1 MRDQAAPF
9 IPASLLPASD
19 DHGSTSP
26 VGVARAYA
34 AYRPTGLGWLGD
46 IPTHWRTKPLRFAC
60 RLNPTKGEVS
70 HLPGDTEVSFVPMEA
85 IREFGGMDLSQIKP
99 IEDVLQG
106 YTYFRDGDI
115 VAAKITPC
123 FENGKGS
130 IAEGLTNGLGF
141 GTTELHTLRP
151 GPEFDTRFLFYLT
164 LSHAFRHQGAGHMY
178 GAGGQKRVPEDFLRN
193 FVAPL
198 PPVPEQ
204 RAIAAWLDDRT
215 RRIDD
220 LVAAKQR
227 LIGLLAEQRTTVIN
241 HAVTKG
247 LDPAAPMKPSGIDW
261 LGDVPGHWEVKR
273 LKFISHLQTGL
284 TLGKKHTDE
293 EQGRLVL
300 RPYLRVANV
309 QDGWLDLDHITEVEV
324 LPERIARYELRAGDV
339 LMTEGG
345 DFDKLGR
352 GYVYEGQIDGCLHQN
367 HIFAVRPDARRLD
380 SRFLASMMSCLH
392 GRNYF
397 TKTSQQT
404 TNLASTNA
412 TKLGDF
418 PIPLPPMAEQTQIMA
433 RVAAMAAKLDA
444 LTAAT
449 ETAIARLTEYRQA
462 LISAAVTGKINVC
475 GAAGVALADDASAS
489 APPHSAPPVIAGQI
503 NGATSSAS
511 VAVSGGAAR
520 TANKHFQRSVLAAE
534 IIARIGQ
541 DRTFGRVKLQ
551 KALILAECH
560 LQLAEIESQPVR
572 AAAGPFDNAL
582 MRSIQSQLQKSQWYE
597 YIKDGK
603 PLKFVP
609 LAKAGGHKVYFDRY
623 WGTKETGFAALMAL
637 LARLDT
643 QRSEIIATLYSAWN
657 DFLIDSKPVTDD
669 ALVAEVLTNWDPVKT
684 AIPEDKWRKAI
695 GWMRGKGLVPTG
707 YGAHTRL
714 ASRERSKE

>member
-1 MRDQAAPF
+1 MRDQAAPC
-9 IPASLLPASD
+9 IPASRIPASD
-19 DHGSTSP
+19 DHGSTLP
-26 VGVARAYA
+26 LGVACAFA
-34 AYRPTGLGWLGD
+34 AYRPSGLAWLGD
-46 IPTHWRTKPLRFAC
+46 IPAHWRTKPLRFAC
-60 RLNPTKGEVS
+60 CLNPTKGEVS
-70 HLPGDTEVSFVPMEA
+70 HLPADTEVSFVPMEA

-164 LSHAFRHQGAGHMY
+164 LSHEFRHQGAGHMY

-449 ETAIARLTEYRQA
+449 ETAIARLTEYRQT
-462 LISAAVTGKINVC
+462 LISAAITGKINVC
-475 GAAGVALADDASAS
+475 GAISAAAVEES
-489 APPHSAPPVIAGQI
+489 PATISTGAPAQAAAAPIIAGRI
-503 NGATSSAS
+503 
-511 VAVSGGAAR
+511 GGTVR
-520 TANKHFQRSVLAAE
+520 KANKYFHRDVLAAA

-541 DRTFGRVKLQ
+541 SATFGWVKLQ
-551 KALILAECH
+551 KALILAEGH
-560 LQLAEIESQPVR
+560 LQLSEIESEPVR
-572 AAAGPFDNAL
+572 AAAGPFDNKM
-582 MRSIQSQLQKSQWYE
+582 MRSIHAQLIRLEWYG
-597 YIKDGK
+597 YDKNGTPYK
-603 PLKFVP
+603 YAP
-609 LAKAGGHKVYFDRY
+609 LAKAGGHADYFTRY
-623 WGTKETGFAALMAL
+623 WSGKAAGFDALMAL
-637 LARLDT
+637 LLPMRT
-643 QRSEIIATLYSAWN
+643 RSAEVLATVYSAWN
-657 DFLIDSKPVTDD
+657 DFLIEGRAVTDD
-669 ALVAEVLTNWDPVKT
+669 ALVAEVMKNWHPAKQ
-684 AIPEDKWRKAI
+684 AIPEKNWRAAPP
-695 GWMRGKGLVPTG
+695 WMRQHGLVPTG
-707 YGAHTRL
+707 HGAHTRVCQQD
-714 ASRERSKE
+714 RSTE

>member
-1 MRDQAAPF
+1 MADQATLFRLGHARQNAAEVAARGCQAYPQYRDSG
-9 IPASLLPASD
+9 IEGVGCLPSHWRITPLKYVTSLNPDELAETTDP
-19 DHGSTSP
+19 DHVIRYADIGNVTMVDGIGSTEEYRFEDAPSRARRRVQNGDTIISTVRTYLRAVAKIDDP
-26 VGVARAYA
+26 PSNLIVSTGFAVLRPRPELAPGFLYRLVQAEEFIGRVVARSTGVSYPAIA
-34 AYRPTGLGWLGD
+34 PTSLARLDIWLPPLSEQQAIAGWLD
-46 IPTHWRTKPLRFAC
+46 
-60 RLNPTKGEVS
+60 E
-70 HLPGDTEVSFVPMEA
+70 
-85 IREFGGMDLSQIKP
+85 
-99 IEDVLQG
+99 
-106 YTYFRDGDI
+106 
-115 VAAKITPC
+115 
-123 FENGKGS
+123 
-130 IAEGLTNGLGF
+130 
-141 GTTELHTLRP
+141 
-151 GPEFDTRFLFYLT
+151 
-164 LSHAFRHQGAGHMY
+164 
-178 GAGGQKRVPEDFLRN
+178 
-193 FVAPL
+193 
-198 PPVPEQ
+198 
-204 RAIAAWLDDRT
+204 RT
-215 RRIDD
+215 RRIDE
-220 LVAAKQR
+220 LVAAKRR
-227 LIGLLAEQRTTVIN
+227 LIDLLVEQRTTVIS

-433 RVAAMAAKLDA
+433 RVAKIAARLDS
-444 LTAAT
+444 LTVAT
-449 ETAIARLTEYRQA
+449 ESAIARLTEYRQA

-475 GAAGVALADDASAS
+475 GAAGVALADDTSAS
-489 APPHSAPPVIAGQI
+489 APPHSAPPVIAGRI

-511 VAVSGGAAR
+511 VVVSGGAAR

-551 KALILAECH
+551 KALILAEGH

-572 AAAGPFDNAL
+572 AAAGPFDNAM

-609 LAKAGGHKVYFDRY
+609 LAKAGGHKVYFERY
-623 WGTKETGFAALMAL
+623 WGAKEAGFGVLMAL

-643 QRSEIIATLYSAWN
+643 RRSEIVATLYSAWN
-657 DFLIDSKPVTDD
+657 DFLIDGRAVTDD
-669 ALVAEVLTNWDPVKT
+669 ALVAEVLTNWDAAKQQ
-684 AIPEDKWRKAI
+684 IPEAKWRAALP
-695 GWMRGKGLVPTG
+695 WMRGKGLVPTG
-707 YGAHTRL
+707 YGAHTKAGVGGGGAR
-714 ASRERSKE
+714 R